1 MGRWVGERE
10 ELNDCFFV
18 GTSFFTVINAPS
30 SVVKFTELPLKD
42 IVAQLMMWYFN
53 SVSSLLDGELTLRR
67 YETNETK
74 KTVNNWCKLKF
85 WILVR

>member
-10 ELNDCFFV
+10 ELNDCFFI
-18 GTSFFTVINAPS
+18 GTSFFTVIKDPS

-67 YETNETK
+67 YEANETK
-74 KTVNNWCKLKF
+74 KTVNNQCKLKF
-85 WILVR
+85 WILAR